1 MINEGEKK
9 YIEIM
14 RRKNGEER
22 LKIAMGLRDFVIKLA
37 RENIK
42 NRNPEISEENLK
54 KEILRRI
61 NQK

>member
-1 MINEGEKK
+1 
-9 YIEIM
+9 
-14 RRKNGEER
+14 
-22 LKIAMGLRDFVIKLA
+22 MGLRDFVIKLA
-37 RENIK
+37 GENIK